1 MSAVGDHLSSVV
13 TQSGSGMNAEEENQ
27 GCIAK
32 KWVNCRGGLQ
42 ILAVNFWHTE
52 GWTLKK

>member
-13 TQSGSGMNAEEENQ
+13 TQSGSGMNAGEENQ

-32 KWVNCRGGLQ
+32 TWVNCRGGLH
-42 ILAVNFWHTE
+42 IFAVNFWLTE
-52 GWTLKK
+52 GWTPKK